1 MRHSDSLAKL
11 SAAVVKAN
19 AAVSNALKDSQNP
32 HYGST
37 FASLN
42 SVLDAIKP
50 VYATHGLTFVQLPG
64 FEDGHATLDT
74 MLVHESGEWLAHTS
88 GAPLQKPDP
97 QGVGSAITYL
107 RRYSLASLAG
117 IGQEDDDGN
126 AASSTRSVSKPAPKA
141 TTTDDDMIACPE
153 CQGPMW
159 DNREDAKAS
168 INGGKR
174 PDLKCKD
181 KEGCDHAIWLK
192 SWRDDL
198 KSKLADAHHAEVID
212 AEQRTKGEEL
222 ADSLSP
228 QKLLALD
235 ERIDTLVSKAV
246 LGGAPA

>member
-50 VYATHGLTFVQLPG
+50 IYATHGLTFVQLPG

-88 GAPLQKPDP
+88 GAPLQKQDP

-153 CQGPMW
+153 CGSEMW
-159 DNREDAKAS
+159 DNRDDAKS
-168 INGGKR
+168 GVNGGKR

-181 KEGCDHAIWLK
+181 DGDHAIWLK
-192 SWRDDL
+192 SWRDEL
-198 KSKLADAHHAEVID
+198 KSKLADAHNAQVID
-212 AEQRTKGEEL
+212 VEQRDRGEEA

-228 QKLLALD
+228 KRMLALD
-235 ERIDTLVSKAV
+235 EWVDTQVSKAV